1 MRASSHPRVAAK
13 AQARADNQPPDL
25 YDSPCNTAK
34 ARIRGVQDQA
44 SSGGRLYHEDIEIG
58 RPYDC
63 GRKIVTKEEIIAFAR
78 QFDPQPMHLDEEA
91 AKKTLVGGLC
101 ASGFHTCVIMM
112 RMVCDGILNRVA
124 SLGSPGVDEVRW
136 AKPVRPGDALRATYL
151 AEEKRTLASR
161 PDVGVS
167 KVQVDL
173 VNDAGEVVA
182 FWRTN
187 QLTRLRNPARP
198 PAQTSPKRQKQPIA
212 SLWDAPGP
220 VSPPPPDAFF
230 EDRQIG
236 EMVDLDSHTFGRDEI
251 IAFAREHDPQ
261 PFHLDEAAAKA
272 SLFGAL
278 SASGWHTAAHF
289 IRGVVTS
296 RLEANSAARARGERV
311 AAYGPSPGFR
321 NLNWPKPVFVGDT
334 VSFRVRLTEK
344 IDLKSRPDRGLLVS
358 EAQGRNQRGEIVFAV
373 TSQILAERR
382 EPFLPR

>member
-1 MRASSHPRVAAK
+1 M
-13 AQARADNQPPDL
+13 
-25 YDSPCNTAK
+25 TAVRTVK
-34 ARIRGVQDQA
+34 VRIRGVQDHTA
-44 SSGGRLYHEDIEIG
+44 GEGTLYHEDIEIG
-58 RPYDC
+58 RAYDC
-63 GRKIVTKEEIIAFAR
+63 GRKIVTKEEIVAFAR
-78 QFDPQPMHLDEEA
+78 QFDPQPIHLDEEA
-91 AKKTLVGGLC
+91 AKKTIVGGLC

-136 AKPVRPGDALRATYL
+136 VKPVRPGDALRVTYL

-161 PDVGVS
+161 PGVGMS

-173 VNDAGEVVA
+173 FNDAGEVMA

-187 QLTRLRNPARP
+187 QLTRLRNPAP
-198 PAQTSPKRQKQPIA
+198 PPGQPAPKRQKPPIA
-212 SLWDAPGP
+212 SLWDLPGP
-220 VSPPPPDAFF
+220 VGPPPSDAFF

-236 EMVDLDSHTFGRDEI
+236 EMAELASHTFGKDEI
-251 IAFAREHDPQ
+251 IAFAREYDPQ

-278 SASGWHTAAHF
+278 SASGWHTAAYF

-296 RLEANSAARARGERV
+296 RLEANGAARARGERV
-311 AAYGPSPGFR
+311 AVYCPSPGFR

-334 VSFRVRLTEK
+334 VSFRARLTEK
-344 IDLKSRPDRGLLVS
+344 VDLKSRPDRGLLVS
-358 EAQGRNQRGEIVFAV
+358 EVQGRNERGEIVFAV

-382 EPFLPR
+382 EPLRPS